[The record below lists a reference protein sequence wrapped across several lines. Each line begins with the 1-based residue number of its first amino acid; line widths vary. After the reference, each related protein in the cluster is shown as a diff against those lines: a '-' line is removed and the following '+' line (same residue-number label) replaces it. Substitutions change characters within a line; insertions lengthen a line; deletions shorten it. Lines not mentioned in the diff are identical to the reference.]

1 MSRNIEFGNFE
12 QKAEDEFRAKVEEIA
27 MYQGNIERYTI
38 DREWTEEELKED
50 VMDEALKILKGT
62 KDKEGWLTKT
72 TGRAKLDKDL
82 DYPEFLANKVI
93 DEYDLIEEYNKQV
106 DKHRNDEVK
115 KFGIHYF
122 DEWCIKTLNK
132 ILKDNLITK

>member
-1 MSRNIEFGNFE
+1 
-12 QKAEDEFRAKVEEIA
+12 
-27 MYQGNIERYTI
+27 
-38 DREWTEEELKED
+38 
-50 VMDEALKILKGT
+50 MDEALKILKGT

-72 TGRAKLDKDL
+72 ADRAKLDRDL

-122 DEWCIKTLNK
+122 DEWCIKIMNK